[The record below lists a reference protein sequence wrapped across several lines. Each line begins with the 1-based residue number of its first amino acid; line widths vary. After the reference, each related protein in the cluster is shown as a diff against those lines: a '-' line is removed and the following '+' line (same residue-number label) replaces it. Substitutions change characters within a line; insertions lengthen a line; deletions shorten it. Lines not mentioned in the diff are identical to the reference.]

1 MKKLLL
7 AGCLLASVSTY
18 AVTITVQET
27 SCSGGLTQSQCDQLT
42 AELRSVVNEDLPEVS
57 IDKYATGI
65 ANANGFAYKGLGSD
79 YSDIFSYF
87 MVRAAGG
94 LAVQGKLDDAE
105 SAEGIGIGASMT
117 AGLNLDLL
125 PIDKVGPIDLSKLD
139 LFVSFMSYNVDQDLD
154 ESTAEGDISSLG
166 VMARYRIIDGID
178 FIPGSLLS
186 WGGVFLHTGFQR
198 SSFELDLTQ
207 KFNDETV
214 EISGGQSATLS
225 NASAK
230 FNLES
235 TTTTIPVEVS
245 TYLRAGYIFTLF
257 GGAGFDLVTGSSD
270 ASLKASGNAQG
281 DGGASG
287 YGATISANESDSGD
301 ADPTNLRAFGGLQFN
316 IPFVRLALQLNKG
329 LGNDLFGVNFGAK
342 ILW

>member
-18 AVTITVQET
+18 AVTVNVTNVN
-27 SCSGGLTQSQCDQLT
+27 CGGLGTGATCDALT
-42 AELRSVVNEDLPEVS
+42 AELKNAVNKDLPDVS

-94 LAVQGKLDDAE
+94 LAVQGDLDDAE
-105 SAEGIGIGASMT
+105 SAEGIGIGAALT

-139 LFVSFMSYNVDQDLD
+139 VFFSFMSYNVDQDLD
-154 ESTAEGDISSLG
+154 ESKAEGDISSLG
-166 VMARYRIIDGID
+166 VMARYRILDGID

-186 WGGVFLHTGFQR
+186 WGGVFVHTGFQR

-207 KFNDETV
+207 SFNDETV
-214 EISGGQSATLS
+214 SISGGQTASFS
-225 NASAK
+225 NSSAK

-257 GGAGFDLVTGSSD
+257 GGAGFDLVTGSTD
-270 ASLKASGNAQG
+270 ASLTAGGTASGTA
-281 DGGASG
+281 G
-287 YGATISANESDSGD
+287 YTADISANESDSGD

>member
-1 MKKLLL
+1 
-7 AGCLLASVSTY
+7 
-18 AVTITVQET
+18 
-27 SCSGGLTQSQCDQLT
+27 
-42 AELRSVVNEDLPEVS
+42 
-57 IDKYATGI
+57 
-65 ANANGFAYKGLGSD
+65 
-79 YSDIFSYF
+79 
-87 MVRAAGG
+87 
-94 LAVQGKLDDAE
+94 
-105 SAEGIGIGASMT
+105 
-117 AGLNLDLL
+117 
-125 PIDKVGPIDLSKLD
+125 
-139 LFVSFMSYNVDQDLD
+139 MSYNVDQDLD
-154 ESTAEGDISSLG
+154 ESKAEGDISSLG
-166 VMARYRIIDGID
+166 VMARYRILDGID

-207 KFNDETV
+207 SFNDETINV
-214 EISGGQSATLS
+214 SGGASANLS

-257 GGAGFDLVTGSSD
+257 GGAGFDLVTGSTD
-270 ASLKASGNAQG
+270 ASLDASGSVSG
-281 DGGASG
+281 TGGYST
-287 YGATISANESDSGD
+287 TISANESDSGD

>member
-18 AVTITVQET
+18 AVTIDVATP
-27 SCSGGLTQSQCDQLT
+27 SCGSLSTAQCNALTT
-42 AELRSVVNEDLPEVS
+42 ELKSVVNEDLPDVS
-57 IDKYATGI
+57 IDKYAVGI
-65 ANANGFAYKGLGSD
+65 ANANGFAYKGMGSD

-87 MVRAAGG
+87 MVRTAGG
-94 LAVQGKLDDAE
+94 LAVQGDLDDAE
-105 SAEGIGIGASMT
+105 SAEGIGIGAAFT

-125 PIDKVGPIDLSKLD
+125 PVDKVGPVDLSKLD
-139 LFVSFMSYNVDQDLD
+139 VFVSFMSYNVDQDLD
-154 ESTAEGDISSLG
+154 ESKAEGDISSLG
-166 VMARYRIIDGID
+166 VMARYRILDGID

-207 KFNDETV
+207 SFNDETINV
-214 EISGGQSATLS
+214 SGGASANLS

-257 GGAGFDLVTGSSD
+257 GGAGFDLVTGSTD
-270 ASLKASGNAQG
+270 ASLDASGSVSG
-281 DGGASG
+281 TGGYST
-287 YGATISANESDSGD
+287 TISANESDSGD